1 MHGSTLVYIDI
12 YTCMQLPFS
21 SSAARV
27 RSSLCGSLTGWAATC
42 WKSRQQRLPDPWY
55 GLDILG
61 CTWIPSEIGTSTA
74 SNLAN
79 NQEEIQ
85 SGNLTL
91 QPLHIF
97 WASSSVRHIL
107 LVCSIVKKTCA
118 ALEGREPG
126 TTYGCQIQ
134 SLVVNSLR
142 SCSSSSRSVSN
153 HASSTG
159 TCLGGQIRPPIAHPR
174 ASGVFPTWMDG
185 GFSRVLGG
193 LLDR

>member
-1 MHGSTLVYIDI
+1 MLNTTKPGKVPLKPRSVISKSLNHVHVYARVHPSIYIDI

-21 SSAARV
+21 SSAASV

-97 WASSSVRHIL
+97 
-107 LVCSIVKKTCA
+107 
-118 ALEGREPG
+118 
-126 TTYGCQIQ
+126 
-134 SLVVNSLR
+134 
-142 SCSSSSRSVSN
+142 
-153 HASSTG
+153 
-159 TCLGGQIRPPIAHPR
+159 
-174 ASGVFPTWMDG
+174 
-185 GFSRVLGG
+185 
-193 LLDR
+193 